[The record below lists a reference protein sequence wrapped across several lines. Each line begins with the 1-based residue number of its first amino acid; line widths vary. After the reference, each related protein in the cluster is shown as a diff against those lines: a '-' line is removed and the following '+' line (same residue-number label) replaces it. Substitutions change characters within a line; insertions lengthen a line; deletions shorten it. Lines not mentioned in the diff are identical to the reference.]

1 MADAPVPV
9 TVSVTVELDALLANE
24 MFAEAVPLICGVN
37 LTVNGTLWP
46 AAMLRGKAIPLKAN
60 SELLE
65 VAEETVTLEPLALSV
80 PV

>member
-1 MADAPVPV
+1 M
-9 TVSVTVELDALLANE
+9 TTSVIDEVDALLANAMLE
-24 MFAEAVPLICGVN
+24 EAVPLICGEN

-46 AAMLRGKAIPLKAN
+46 AAIVRGRVKPPRVN

-65 VAEETVTLEPLALSV
+65 VPEDNVTLEPLALSV